1 MDTNNF
7 TPQELAWAAKS
18 AAQLRLI
25 QADFSGSPAEERQSY
40 IEQEILRAVENILP
54 EQREHYLEALETH
67 FPMGDALHTLVARES
82 SASGQASAPV
92 ADLSPEALV
101 DRLVKLA
108 PALSRGTLL
117 NLGARLQ
124 SAGFVEQR
132 PASAAMGEEPP
143 AEFSQRFPL
152 QQGQFV
158 DMQRLYKYTLL
169 LSDFVA
175 SMDKVAWNVWRAIA
189 PKSKIRK
196 DVSATGDFRNSSIAY
211 LAGDSEVSIVQIGQI
226 TDKLRQLLAG
236 LITAIGPAGRSL
248 AKERHHDM
256 SPTTIKELAS
266 MESGMFTSIE
276 QKCWRKYV
284 ELSAEMTEDVL
295 ESKIQDAI
303 AHYAEDLM
311 RGTAQTPEM

>member
-1 MDTNNF
+1 MKNHSF
-7 TPQELAWAAKS
+7 TGQELAWAART

-25 QADFSGSPAEERQSY
+25 QADFADSSPEERQSY
-40 IEQEILRAVENILP
+40 IEQEIRRAVEDILP
-54 EQREHYLEALETH
+54 EERAGYLGALETH
-67 FPMGDALHTLVARES
+67 FPLGDFLNTLAASES
-82 SASGQASAPV
+82 TAPGAASAP

-101 DRLVKLA
+101 ERLVKLA

-124 SAGFVEQR
+124 GAGFVESR
-132 PASAAMGEEPP
+132 PAAMGEEPP
-143 AEFSQRFPL
+143 AEFLQRFPL
-152 QQGQFV
+152 QPGQGV
-158 DMQRLYKYTLL
+158 DQQRLFKYTLL
-169 LSDFVA
+169 ISDFVA
-175 SMDKVAWNVWRAIA
+175 SMDKLAWNVWRAIA

-196 DVSATGDFRNSSIAY
+196 DTSATGDFRNSSAAY

-248 AKERHHDM
+248 AKQRHHDL
-256 SPTTIKELAS
+256 SPATIKEMAS
-266 MESGMFTSIE
+266 MEGGMFTNVE

-284 ELSAEMTEDVL
+284 ELSSEMTEDVL
-295 ESKIQDAI
+295 ESKIQEAI

-311 RGTAQTPEM
+311 RGTAQTTEV